1 MSCISMYTF
10 PAWKYVGIEKND
22 FAYYLLIY
30 YRKKNTLSATSLGKD
45 SLTAGSTKQTGK
57 KSK

>member
-1 MSCISMYTF
+1 MYTF

-30 YRKKNTLSATSLGKD
+30 YRKKKNTLSATSLGKD

-57 KSK
+57 ESK